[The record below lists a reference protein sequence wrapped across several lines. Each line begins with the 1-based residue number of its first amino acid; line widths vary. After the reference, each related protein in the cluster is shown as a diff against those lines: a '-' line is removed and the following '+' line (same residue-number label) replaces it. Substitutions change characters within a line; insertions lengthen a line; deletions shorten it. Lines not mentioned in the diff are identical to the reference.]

1 MLLSRQYNPSV
12 INAAFKKLEGLKRL
26 EVLKKVVRK
35 KADRVVLALR
45 YHPALPAVSEM
56 ISKHYKTMTNTLELK
71 EVFPKPPMVAYK
83 QPPNLRRLLVRANL
97 PSKARS
103 KRIIKGTKPC
113 THSCGIC
120 NFIKRSP
127 EIVSTQTGEKFKCTS
142 EYTCMTKGVIYVTT
156 CSHCRMQYVGQSKR
170 RLVDRIKEHSYDI
183 RSNQNTANGIHY
195 NSASHTIDNFKV
207 QVIEKVV
214 PNTPH
219 MLLQRE
225 HWWIQKLQSKKPNG
239 LNDLD

>member
-1 MLLSRQYNPSV
+1 
-12 INAAFKKLEGLKRL
+12 
-26 EVLKKVVRK
+26 
-35 KADRVVLALR
+35 
-45 YHPALPAVSEM
+45 
-56 ISKHYKTMTNTLELK
+56 
-71 EVFPKPPMVAYK
+71 
-83 QPPNLRRLLVRANL
+83 
-97 PSKARS
+97 
-103 KRIIKGTKPC
+103 
-113 THSCGIC
+113 
-120 NFIKRSP
+120 
-127 EIVSTQTGEKFKCTS
+127 
-142 EYTCMTKGVIYVTT
+142 MTKGVIYVTT